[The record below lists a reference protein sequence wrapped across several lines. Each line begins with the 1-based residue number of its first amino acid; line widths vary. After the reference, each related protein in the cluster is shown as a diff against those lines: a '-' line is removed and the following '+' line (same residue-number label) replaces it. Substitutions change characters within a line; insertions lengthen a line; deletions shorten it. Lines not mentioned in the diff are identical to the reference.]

1 VVLLCPARVLNMSAE
16 SSSNVGSLKLTARM
30 NNIGKFEGILDEEDR
45 NVVSYDI
52 PISFLRVKLDGETS
66 HISDGI
72 CTSAGSQDG
81 RETHEDGRGSRCVG
95 EYTCTGDIRGTL
107 VKLECSKGSSS
118 TCMDDSLGNPFMV
131 ESHDLRE
138 VY

>member
-1 VVLLCPARVLNMSAE
+1 MSAE

-30 NNIGKFEGILDEEDR
+30 NNIGEFERILDEEDR

-81 RETHEDGRGSRCVG
+81 GETHEYGRGSRCVG
-95 EYTCTGDIRGTL
+95 ENTCTGDIGGTL
-107 VKLECSKGSSS
+107 VKLKCSKGSSS

-138 VY
+138 IY

>member
-1 VVLLCPARVLNMSAE
+1 
-16 SSSNVGSLKLTARM
+16 M
-30 NNIGKFEGILDEEDR
+30 NNIGKFESILDEEDG
-45 NVVSYDI
+45 NVVSDDI
-52 PISFLRVKLDGETS
+52 PISFLRVKFNGETS

-81 RETHEDGRGSRCVG
+81 GETHEDGRGSRCVG
-95 EYTCTGDIRGTL
+95 ENACTGDIRGTL

-118 TCMDDSLGNPFMV
+118 TCMDDSLGNPFMI
-131 ESHDLRE
+131 ESHDLGE